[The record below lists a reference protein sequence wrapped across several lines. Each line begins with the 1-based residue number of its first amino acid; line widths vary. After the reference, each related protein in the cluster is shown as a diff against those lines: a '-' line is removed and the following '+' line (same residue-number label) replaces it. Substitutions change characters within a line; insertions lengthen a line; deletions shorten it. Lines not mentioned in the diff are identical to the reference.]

1 MIQHCTRTEPL
12 FLSAMMLETEPE
24 LVLATENKVAN
35 ELMLEDL
42 GK

>member
-1 MIQHCTRTEPL
+1 MIQDCANTELL
-12 FLSAMMLETEPE
+12 FLSALLLETEPE
-24 LVLATENKVAN
+24 LVLATENKFAN